1 MSKSVNKVIL
11 VGNVGSAPEMRT
23 TQTGTV
29 IAKLSLATN
38 RTWKDASGNAQERT
52 EWHHLTFFGN
62 LAGVVEEWINTGDRL
77 YVEGRIEYSEVEG
90 DDGNK
95 RYFTDVV
102 VNEMVMLGSSN
113 GATSEHTPATQDHA
127 ITTSDPVSESVDMP
141 F

>member
-29 IAKLSLATN
+29 VAKLSLATN
-38 RTWKDASGNAQERT
+38 RTWKDAAGTPQERT

-90 DDGNK
+90 DDGTK

-113 GATSEHTPATQDHA
+113 GTSADPAAVTSESAD
-127 ITTSDPVSESVDMP
+127 VKMP